1 MRNPYT
7 EIQHYR
13 MYFKESLRGLS
24 TGAPVDL
31 HGIHVGEVA
40 ALALNTT
47 RTRHLPLPVD
57 PSISIQ
63 KCCGALYR
71 RCNARGRY
79 DQASQREILDRLVA
93 AGMRA
98 RLKSGNLVTASCTSI
113 WISCRML
120 RARPSTGNTPRPQMP
135 SIDGD

>member
-31 HGIHVGEVA
+31 HGIHVGEVSGFGIEYDQDEGIF
-40 ALALNTT
+40 
-47 RTRHLPLPVD
+47 RFPVD
-57 PSISIQ
+57 VDFYPEMLREHYIA
-63 KCCGALYR
+63 GATR
-71 RCNARGRY
+71 A
-79 DQASQREILDRLVA
+79 DDTTKASQREILDRLVA

-120 RARPSTGNTPRPQMP
+120 RARPSTGTLHVHRCEH
-135 SIDGD
+135 